1 MSDFKQSPLFN
12 ASENVVDLREYVVE
26 LWRAKHVVFGIALL
40 VLAVVG
46 LYTFTARPIYQSD
59 VLIQIDPAQADSER
73 SRELSSISAGDTPVE
88 AEMQLFR
95 SRSVVGAA
103 VDELNL
109 VIVAEPTYLPVAGRT
124 LAKMGLPV
132 RESPAVWEYLKPYAW
147 GEEEIVVDR
156 LEVPEYLTD
165 QRLSLVSMGDD
176 SFELYDES
184 GEKLVDG
191 RVGELASRDVGDAD
205 SKLQILVSKLTAHQG
220 AHFAVTKRNRWHA
233 VNNLRDALHVSQ
245 QGEETGIIKL
255 ALEGP
260 NPELLQRILTTI
272 TSAYLQHNVARRS
285 QEAEKT
291 LEVLNKH
298 LPALRKNLTESENRL
313 NDYRSSVGSVNVTLE
328 AEALLDRATS
338 LETQLSGL
346 KIRRDDIENKF
357 TPEHPL
363 FSEINQQIRSL
374 EKERASLNAEM
385 RKLPDEQEKSIR
397 LERDVTVANELY
409 LLLLNRAQEMRVMRA
424 GTVTNAR
431 VIDPAD
437 LPIEPTKPKPSLM
450 LALGAVL
457 GTTLGIFGVVLR
469 NGFRQGIDDPEV
481 VEKSLS
487 LPVYASILH
496 STSQA
501 KLEKSRKYKGRER
514 LLALLDR
521 DSPTVEALR
530 SLRTNVY
537 FAAQHVKNPIVAITG
552 PAPNIGKSFVASNLA
567 VVLADSGKR
576 TLLIDADMRK
586 GHLHDAF
593 AIQRGY
599 GLSGVLSQKLLLGD
613 VIHKTKQPGLHILPC
628 GEVPPN
634 PSELL
639 LSERFAALLERL
651 RQHYDMIIIDSPP
664 TLAVTDAVVIA
675 RRSDLNLMVL
685 RSGQHPMGEIRAAMR
700 GFQQSDLNIDGFIVN
715 DVSTKNSYYVRYY
728 HQYAS

>member
-1 MSDFKQSPLFN
+1 MSDFKQSPPFN

-40 VLAVVG
+40 VLTVVG

-59 VLIQIDPAQADSER
+59 VLIQIDPAQADSE
-73 SRELSSISAGDTPVE
+73 STRELSSISAGDSPVE

-109 VIVAEPTYLPVAGRT
+109 AIVAEPTYLPVAGRAI
-124 LAKMGLPV
+124 AKMSLPV
-132 RESPAVWEYLKPYAW
+132 QELSAAWEYLKPYAW
-147 GEEEIVVDR
+147 GKEKITVDR
-156 LEVPEYLTD
+156 LEVPDYLTG
-165 QRLSLVSMGDD
+165 QAMSLVAMGNDSYEIHDD
-176 SFELYDES
+176 L
-184 GEKLVDG
+184 GNKLAEG
-191 RVGELASRDVGDAD
+191 RVGELLSQDLGDED
-205 SKLQILVSKLTAHQG
+205 SLEILVSELRAHRG
-220 AHFAVTKRNRWHA
+220 AQFSVTRSYRWHA
-233 VNNLRDALHVSQ
+233 VNKLRNALHVSQ
-245 QGEETGIIKL
+245 QGEETGIIRL

-260 NPELLQRILTTI
+260 DPELLQRILTTI
-272 TSAYLQHNVARRS
+272 TSAYLQHNVARRA

-298 LPALRKNLTESENRL
+298 LPALRKNLTEAENRL

-328 AEALLDRATS
+328 AEALLERATS
-338 LETQLSGL
+338 LETQLSEL

-374 EKERASLNAEM
+374 ENERASLNAEM

-450 LALGAVL
+450 LSLGAIL

-481 VEKSLS
+481 VEKNLS

-501 KLEKSRKYKGRER
+501 KLEKSRKFKGRER
-514 LLALLDR
+514 LLAILDR

-537 FAAQHVKNPIVAITG
+537 FAAQHVEHPIVAITG

-599 GLSGVLSQKLLLGD
+599 GLSGVLRGQVLPGD
-613 VIHKTKQPGLHILPC
+613 AIHQTRQQGLDFLPC
-628 GEVPPN
+628 GDMPRN

-639 LSERFAALLERL
+639 LHERFAALLERL
-651 RQHYDMIIIDSPP
+651 RQHYDMIIVDSPP

-675 RRSDLNLMVL
+675 RHSDVNLMVL
-685 RSGQHPMGEIRAAMR
+685 RAGQHPMGEIRAAMR
-700 GFQQSDLNIDGFIVN
+700 GFQQSDLSIDGFIVN
-715 DVSTKNSYYVRYY
+715 DVSATNSYYVRYY